1 MKRYRV
7 KLERKIY
14 KDKMCVELSANNIHE
29 AMIKIKEFIEKSYGT
44 NEIGYIPYTIT
55 GVCLIHSKWRVIDSF
70 GKYNE
75 LEVSLV

>member
-1 MKRYRV
+1 M

-14 KDKMCVELSANNIHE
+14 KDRMIIELSANNIHE
-29 AMIKIKEFIEKSYGT
+29 AMIKTKEFIEKAYGT
-44 NEIGYIPYTIT
+44 NELGYIPYTIT
-55 GVCLIHSKWRVIDSF
+55 GVCSLSSKWRVIDNF